1 MRERMEKLLRPT
13 DYAKMVGISRQ
24 AVYMKIKKGLI
35 PSKTVDGKIF
45 VILNIDDDIMEESNP
60 NPESDTKKIDDT
72 DNNPYRNLIDAKD
85 ETISIL
91 KETIIDLK
99 ETNRLIATTL
109 KSEVELLKEA
119 FSEMK
124 TLYTAKIAVIE
135 ENCQREKGSS
145 SDEIIDIEE
154 DKWISV
160 DEILYEIGVSS
171 KSSKKIIKRLK
182 KLRKSGDERV
192 KKDNGKFYI
201 LDLEVI
207 REYID
212 INQ

>member
-1 MRERMEKLLRPT
+1 MEKLLRPA

-45 VILNIDDDIMEESNP
+45 VILNIDDEIMEESNP
-60 NPESDTKKIDDT
+60 KSNTKIVEDT
-72 DNNPYRNLIDAKD
+72 DNNNPYRKLIDAKD

-91 KETIIDLK
+91 KETIKDLK

-192 KKDNGKFYI
+192 KKENGKFYI